1 MRGEAVSGQQHG
13 GTTMKRF
20 ILAIIILPA
29 LCLCFSAAVQAEE
42 VADVEEI
49 VSRANL
55 AAYYAGEDGRAEV
68 KMVITD
74 SQGRSRERE
83 LVMLRRDVADGGEQ
97 QYYVY
102 FEKPG
107 DVRKMV
113 FMVHK
118 HLDRDDDRWLYLPAL
133 DLVRR
138 IAASDKRTSFV
149 GSHFVYEDVSGRG
162 VDEDTHELLET
173 TDQHFIVKNV
183 PKNPAGVEFSSYTVW
198 IDRATFLPTKA
209 EYFDKAGRGFRLV
222 EAMEVRT
229 VQEHPTVV
237 KSRAVDLA
245 GGGETVA
252 EFGDIRYDI
261 GLGDAIF
268 TERYLR
274 RPPRQVRK

>member
-1 MRGEAVSGQQHG
+1 MRRELMAGHQHG
-13 GTTMKRF
+13 GHMKRF
-20 ILAIIILPA
+20 IVALIIPLS
-29 LCLCFSAAVQAEE
+29 LSLCFSAAVQAEE
-42 VADVEEI
+42 MTDVEEI

-68 KMVITD
+68 RMVITD
-74 SQGRSRERE
+74 PQGRSRERE
-83 LVMLRRDVADGGEQ
+83 LVMLRHDVADGGEQ

-118 HLDRDDDRWLYLPAL
+118 HLDREDDRWLYLPAL
-133 DLVRR
+133 DLVKR

-162 VDEDTHELLET
+162 VDEDTHELLDT
-173 TDQHFIVKNV
+173 TDQYFIVKNI
-183 PKNPAGVEFSSYTVW
+183 PKDPAGVEFSSYTVW
-198 IDRATFLPTKA
+198 IDRTTFLPMKA
-209 EYFDKAGRGFRLV
+209 EYFDKAGRKYRLV

-229 VQEHPTVV
+229 IQGYPTVV
-237 KSRAVDLA
+237 KSRAADLA

-261 GLGDAIF
+261 GLGDSIF

-274 RPPRQVRK
+274 RPPREVRK